1 MNRGKLVIGA
11 LSGDL
16 SHIASSV
23 LLEFHSMYPHVQ
35 FQFYQ
40 FHEVLEKVKQN
51 KLDLALTIMTPPDE
65 KYNQIFLYKEE
76 FFMVVQS
83 DHVLTNQNEIDLDEI
98 QNFPLILYPN
108 GHCFRQ

>member
-1 MNRGKLVIGA
+1 
-11 LSGDL
+11 
-16 SHIASSV
+16 
-23 LLEFHSMYPHVQ
+23 
-35 FQFYQ
+35 
-40 FHEVLEKVKQN
+40 
-51 KLDLALTIMTPPDE
+51 MTPPDE

-83 DHVLTNQNEIDLDEI
+83 YHVLTNQNEIDLDEI